1 MSYIGAEPTTAA
13 FPFDQFSGT
22 GAATSFTLTYAPAS
36 ATSILVAISG
46 VTQNPNLYSV
56 IGTTLTFSPAPP
68 AGTNNISVL
77 YLGLPVIGSS
87 SPGNT
92 AFLSATDLTA
102 TAGQTVFAS
111 AGSYTP
117 GFVQVYRNGA
127 RLGNA
132 DFTATNGTT
141 ITLAVGAAAG
151 DLVTIEYYTL
161 TSLVNALPLTG
172 GTVTGSTT
180 FNSAVTI
187 NGAAVSG
194 FTGMKNRIINGN
206 MVVDQRNAGAL
217 VAGATGNIYAVD
229 RTSILVAGAGTGR
242 ISGQRSSTAP
252 TGFVNSLISTVTTA
266 DASPAAAYGYANL
279 QRIEGY
285 NTADLGWGTA
295 GAATI
300 TISFWVRSSITGT
313 YAVSLLNESNDRTYV
328 TTYSVAQANTFEYKT
343 ITITGDVSGTW
354 DKTNLTGIAL
364 FFGLGGGS
372 SRTTSTL
379 NTWMA
384 PTVAGIAITTAS
396 GCVNWIGTNG
406 ATFYITGVQL
416 ERGSNATSFEFIDYG
431 RQLIQCQRYYWKISE
446 NDGNTFMW
454 TGAVNSAN
462 TATMVFPF
470 SMRATPTV
478 SFDGALYINDTGVN
492 VLTSS
497 ATANASISGGGVS
510 VLFSSATAT
519 LTSGRAARLYG
530 TGSTTPSFVGL
541 SSEL

>member
-56 IGTTLTFSPAPP
+56 IGTTLSFSPAPP

-92 AFLSATDLTA
+92 AFLSSTDLTA

-117 GFVQVYRNGA
+117 GFVVVYRNGA

-206 MVVDQRNAGAL
+206 MVVDQRNAGAS
-217 VAGATGNIYAVD
+217 VTPADGAYTLDRWQAFASAASKMSVQRSTTAASGFTNSLLATSLSAYSVVAVD
-229 RTSILVAGAGTGR
+229 VFGLAQG
-242 ISGQRSSTAP
+242 
-252 TGFVNSLISTVTTA
+252 
-266 DASPAAAYGYANL
+266 
-279 QRIEGY
+279 IEGF
-285 NTADLGWGTA
+285 NVADLGWGTA
-295 GAATI
+295 NAQAI
-300 TISFWVRSSITGT
+300 TISFWVRSSLTGT
-313 YAVSLLNESNDRTYV
+313 FGGLLRNQGTRAYGFTYTV
-328 TTYSVAQANTFEYKT
+328 NAANTFEYKT
-343 ITITGDVSGTW
+343 VTIAGDTTGTW
-354 DKTNLTGIAL
+354 QTDNTTGIRL
-364 FFGLGGGS
+364 IFDLGTGS
-372 SRTTSTL
+372 TYRVTAGSWAAGNYYGVTGVTSL
-379 NTWMA
+379 
-384 PTVAGIAITTAS
+384 VA
-396 GCVNWIGTNG
+396 TNG

-431 RQLIQCQRYYWKISE
+431 RQLAQCLRYYYRMAEDAIGSAAI
-446 NDGNTFMW
+446 F
-454 TGAVNSAN
+454 SAN
-462 TATMVFPF
+462 QYYANLGFLVKMRVAPTFSASAQTVATCF
-470 SMRATPTV
+470 SNNAAYGSSSIGGSVLSTYGAEISIAATGTQ
-478 SFDGALYINDTGVN
+478 G
-492 VLTSS
+492 SS
-497 ATANASISGGGVS
+497 AFVRFNNNGFFQ
-510 VLFSSATAT
+510 FSA
-519 LTSGRAARLYG
+519 
-530 TGSTTPSFVGL
+530 
-541 SSEL
+541 EL